1 MTNAWFKDP
10 RLLAG
15 AALAVA
21 LVVGGIY
28 WWSKARE
35 PAPSYR
41 EATVTRGEIE
51 TTIVSTAVVQPRN
64 RLEIKPPIAG
74 RVEEVLVQ
82 EGQMVAKGH
91 ILAWMSSTERAA
103 LLDAARTKGPE
114 ELKRWEELYRPT
126 AIIAPI
132 PGMIIA
138 RNTEP
143 GQTFTAN
150 EAVFVMSDQLI
161 VKAQVDET
169 DIAQVKLRQP
179 ARVTLDAYPEHVFS
193 GRVEAIAYDAK
204 TVSNVT
210 IYEIDVLPQKPPAF
224 LRAGMTANVSFQI
237 ASRHDALLLPS
248 AAIKLRDG
256 RHYVLRV
263 GEGGQPS
270 EREVKLGLSDGRNS
284 EIAEGLAEGDKVLI
298 AQLRQVGK
306 SNVSGGSNPLSPMK
320 RKRN

>member
-1 MTNAWFKDP
+1 MNKAWFKDS

-21 LVVGGIY
+21 LVAGGIY
-28 WWSKARE
+28 WWSATRE

-51 TTIVSTAVVQPRN
+51 ASIVSTAVVQPRN

-114 ELKRWEELYRPT
+114 ELQRWEELYRPT

-179 ARVTLDAYPEHVFS
+179 ARVTLDAYPEQVFN
-193 GRVEAIAYDAK
+193 GKVEAIAYDAK
-204 TVSNVT
+204 TVNNVT
-210 IYEIDVLPQKPPAF
+210 IYEVDVLPQKPPAF

-237 ASRHDALLLPS
+237 AARQDALLLPS

-256 RHYVLRV
+256 RHYVLRKDA
-263 GEGGQPS
+263 GGAAS
-270 EREVKLGLSDGRNS
+270 EHEVSLGLTDGRHS

-298 AQLRQVGK
+298 AQLGKKSK
-306 SNVSGGSNPLSPMK
+306 SNAGGSPLSPMP

>member
-1 MTNAWFKDP
+1 MRAWLRNWK
-10 RLLAG
+10 LWAVIVVV
-15 AALAVA
+15 AAAS
-21 LVVGGIY
+21 GGYY
-28 WWSKARE
+28 WWSATRE
-35 PAPSYR
+35 PGPSYR
-41 EATVTRGEIE
+41 EAVVKRGEIE
-51 TTIVSTAVVQPRN
+51 ATIVSTAVVQPRN

-74 RVEEVLVQ
+74 RVEDVLVQ

-179 ARVTLDAYPEHVFS
+179 ARVTLDAYPEQVFS

-204 TVSNVT
+204 TVNNVT
-210 IYEIDVLPQKPPAF
+210 IYEVDVLPHKPPAF

-237 ASRHDALLLPS
+237 ASRQDALLLPS
-248 AAIKLRDG
+248 AAIKLHDG
-256 RHYVLRV
+256 RHYVLRA
-263 GEGGQPS
+263 GEGGQTN
-270 EREVKLGLSDGRNS
+270 EHEVTLGLSDGRNT
-284 EIAEGLAEGDKVLI
+284 EITEGLAEGDKVLI
-298 AQLRQVGK
+298 AQLSRK
-306 SNVSGGSNPLSPMK
+306 SKGSSAGGSNPLSPMK

>member
-1 MTNAWFKDP
+1 
-10 RLLAG
+10 
-15 AALAVA
+15 V
-21 LVVGGIY
+21 I
-28 WWSKARE
+28 
-35 PAPSYR
+35 
-41 EATVTRGEIE
+41 
-51 TTIVSTAVVQPRN
+51 QPRN

-74 RVEEVLVQ
+74 RVEDVVVQ
-82 EGQMVAKGH
+82 EGQMVGKGQ

-114 ELKRWEELYRPT
+114 ELQRWEELYRPT

-132 PGMIIA
+132 RGMVIA

-150 EAVFVMSDQLI
+150 DAVFVMSDLLT

-179 ARVTLDAYPEHVFS
+179 ARVTLDAYPEHVFQ
-193 GRVEAIAYDAK
+193 GQVEAIAYDAK

-210 IYEIDVLPQKPPAF
+210 TYEVDVLPHNPPAF
-224 LRAGMTANVSFQI
+224 LRSGMTANVRFQV
-237 ASRHDALLLPS
+237 ASKQDALLLPS
-248 AAIKLRDG
+248 AAIKVRDG
-256 RHYVLRV
+256 RSYILVP
-263 GEGGQPS
+263 GEGGAQV
-270 EREVKLGLSDGRNS
+270 EREVRVGLSDGRNS

-298 AQLRQVGK
+298 AQLRKNGAGDSK
-306 SNVSGGSNPLSPMK
+306 RTSSPLSPTP

>member
-1 MTNAWFKDP
+1 VAI
-10 RLLAG
+10 
-15 AALAVA
+15 ALGVVA
-21 LVVGGIY
+21 GGIY
-28 WWSKARE
+28 WWSATRA

-41 EATVTRGEIE
+41 EATVTRGDIE
-51 TTIVSTAVVQPRN
+51 ASIVSTAVVQPRN

-114 ELKRWEELYRPT
+114 ELQRWEELYRPT

-132 PGMIIA
+132 TGMVIA

-179 ARVTLDAYPEHVFS
+179 ARVTLDAYPEQVFN
-193 GRVEAIAYDAK
+193 GKVEAIAYDAK
-204 TVSNVT
+204 TVNNVT
-210 IYEIDVLPQKPPAF
+210 IYEVDVLPQKPPAF
-224 LRAGMTANVSFQI
+224 LRAGMTANVSFQVE
-237 ASRHDALLLPS
+237 SRHDALLLPS

-256 RHYVLRV
+256 RHYVLRP
-263 GEGGQPS
+263 EAGGQSS
-270 EREVKLGLSDGRNS
+270 EQEVKVGLSDGRQS
-284 EIAEGLAEGDKVLI
+284 EVTEGLAEGDKVLI
-298 AQLRQVGK
+298 AQLGKKSK
-306 SNVSGGSNPLSPMK
+306 SNGGSNPLSPMP